1 MATLGLFGKHICN
14 AIVHKIST
22 TLRNDRLIK
31 GLTEDGN
38 PRYIISE
45 AALENVYDRL
55 CERLQ
60 QFHSSHAG
68 FQLTSKYT
76 AHFKNVFLN
85 GKGTFTAGRMVML
98 MPAII
103 FVLRD
108 LLTPEIQII
117 RRELTNQGKSDR
129 AAALSNLKDPWKDIV
144 EALSSFLDWFIMAR
158 GMLFPL
164 EDAPELQKRARFMK
178 QELQRVFPEKSGEK
192 SAKPWNFPKAHAPDH
207 TASEIMG
214 FGSTAFTDTQVFEA
228 GHKPNVKALANLTN
242 RKDQFYCMASHHDRT
257 SHLSKINQAVSR
269 HTKVLARRRQEE
281 EEDSSLCS
289 SSDSAAESIDG
300 EDVDDDL
307 TFDERSSRPCEVCI
321 KLPLW
326 DMSFDLKALHKT
338 AEANGKRGRGLQR
351 IVLAACKP
359 GAANPS
365 ARAAPS
371 STKRFSYHFS
381 QQLPD
386 LRYLPTQL
394 AHFAYEYLADKL
406 GLQRLPEPQR
416 DLNRVLTTCLVAD
429 QDKCDIFTFGGLA
442 IRSEHLRGTV
452 RVRARPFPGDRF
464 HGTNP
469 QVSDWHRVF
478 LLSVFHSLDS

>member
-31 GLTEDGN
+31 GLTADGN

-117 RRELTNQGKSDR
+117 RRELTNHGNSDR
-129 AAALSNLKDPWKDIV
+129 AAALSNLKDPWKDMV
-144 EALSSFLDWFIMAR
+144 EALSSFLDWYILAR
-158 GMLFPL
+158 SMLFPL
-164 EDAPELQKRARFMK
+164 EDAPELQRRARFMK

-242 RKDQFYCMASHHDRT
+242 RKDQFHCIASHHDRT
-257 SHLSKINQAVSR
+257 SNLSKINQAVSR
-269 HTKVLARRRQEE
+269 HTKALARRRQED
-281 EEDSSLCS
+281 EEDPC

-359 GAANPS
+359 GAATPS

-416 DLNRVLTTCLVAD
+416 DLNHVLKTYLVAD

-452 RVRARPFPGDRF
+452 RVRARPFPEDQF

-469 QVSDWHRVF
+469 QVSAWHRVS
-478 LLSVFHSLDS
+478 LLSVIHSLDF